1 MERRNLALL
10 CAGVVCFWLFAL
22 AFGTAEG
29 RGVAVQ
35 AELPTAAPA
44 AVEDVPVVDA
54 AAQPQL
60 SLNCR
65 AAILVDQDTGTV
77 LYEKNAD
84 EQVPIASIT
93 KVMTLLLTFEAIHN
107 GQLTLE
113 TTVPVSEHAYH
124 MGGSQIW
131 LEPGEQ
137 FTLDE
142 MIKAICVSSAND
154 AAVAVAEL
162 VGGSEPAFVE
172 RMNAR
177 AAELGM
183 EHTHFENPNG
193 LNDEGH
199 YSTAADMAALARVVM
214 EHEALAK
221 IVGTRSITVA
231 GRTLTNHNK
240 LLWRYEGCTGLKTGY
255 TDRAGRTLVSCA
267 ERDGQ
272 RLIAVTLNDPNDWAD
287 HAALFDYG
295 FAHYRSAMLALA
307 NRTFRML
314 PVTGSLNRFV
324 PVYTASDVYY
334 PLTEGE
340 LVKARVELPERV
352 ERVRSLNARLRTEL
366 ANYPKVRIN
375 SPEAAVPQIL
385 NLSVKDVKGTVFQ
398 RELDAHGV
406 CVSVKSACS
415 SDGLPS
421 RAVFAVSRDRR
432 NALSSWRI
440 SLSHRTTD
448 EEITGFLQAFDAC
461 YRTLTQP

>member
-10 CAGVVCFWLFAL
+10 CAGVLCFWLFAL

-162 VGGSEPAFVE
+162 VGGSEPGFVQM
-172 RMNAR
+172 MNAR

-183 EHTHFENPNG
+183 VNTTFHNACG
-193 LNDEGH
+193 LDTEGH
-199 YSTAADMAALARVVM
+199 LSTAHD
-214 EHEALAK
+214 
-221 IVGTRSITVA
+221 VA
-231 GRTLTNHNK
+231 IMSREILNTCPEVLHYTGIWTDTLRGGATQLVNTNK
-240 LLWRYEGCTGLKTGY
+240 LLKRYNGITGLKTG
-255 TDRAGRTLVSCA
+255 TTSGAGVCISASAT
-267 ERDGQ
+267 RDGLD
-272 RLIAVTLNDPNDWAD
+272 LIAVVLGSLSSSERFTAATTL
-287 HAALFDYG
+287 LDYG
-295 FAHYRSAMLALA
+295 FAAY
-307 NRTFRML
+307 
-314 PVTGSLNRFV
+314 
-324 PVYTASDVYY
+324 
-334 PLTEGE
+334 
-340 LVKARVELPERV
+340 
-352 ERVRSLNARLRTEL
+352 
-366 ANYPKVRIN
+366 
-375 SPEAAVPQIL
+375 AAVPLPAMEDRPLLI
-385 NLSVKDVKGTVFQ
+385 KVKGSAEESVPLDYTALPETLLMPKESAAALTAQLDLPQELEAPVQLGQTVGTVRILSGETQ
-398 RELDAHGV
+398 LGEYEVRAAADAEKMDFGI
-406 CVSVKSACS
+406 AF
-415 SDGLPS
+415 GLLW
-421 RAVFAVSRDRR
+421 D
-432 NALSSWRI
+432 AL
-440 SLSHRTTD
+440 
-448 EEITGFLQAFDAC
+448 TGC
-461 YRTLTQP
+461 ES